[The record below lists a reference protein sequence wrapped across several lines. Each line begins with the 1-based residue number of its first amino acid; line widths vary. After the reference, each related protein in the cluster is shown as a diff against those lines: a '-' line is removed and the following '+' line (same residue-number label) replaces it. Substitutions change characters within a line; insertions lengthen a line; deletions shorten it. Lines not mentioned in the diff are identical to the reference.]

1 MCAEWTTRAQVVLD
15 VKQEAASWFKPGR
28 NTKQRRGSHFTT
40 GGHGGEGLLPGGVV
54 DAGEQGRGQQVQSDA
69 QSRAGDA
76 LTPPRSQGA
85 STPPRADH
93 HGGGTAPGRMRRLV
107 GRSMTGSQTH
117 EALHPSEPRGSA
129 PLPRVDHA
137 LSFSPSPPATVR
149 GPGTMRDTS
158 RMEGGGRKVARPP
171 SSARRV

>member
-1 MCAEWTTRAQVVLD
+1 M
-15 VKQEAASWFKPGR
+15 KQEAAIWFKPGR

-40 GGHGGEGLLPGGVV
+40 GGHGGEGLLPGGGV
-54 DAGEQGRGQQVQSDA
+54 EGQQVQSDA

-76 LTPPRSQGA
+76 LTPPRSQGS

-117 EALHPSEPRGSA
+117 EASHPSEPRGSA

-137 LSFSPSPPATVR
+137 LSFSPSPPSTVR
-149 GPGTMRDTS
+149 GPGTMGGTS
-158 RMEGGGRKVARPP
+158 RLEGGGRKVARPP